1 MTTNV
6 ALDEDWD
13 LLTSFF
19 PSDWKAAASRTGA
32 LKGLRQDKSEE
43 NYLRILLMHLGSGF
57 SLRET
62 AVRARQA
69 GLADLSD
76 VALLK
81 RLRKGKDWLYE
92 LCCGLFAERGV
103 KGPDKQGIHLRLMD
117 ATVVKEPGQTGS
129 LWRIHYSLQW
139 PTLRCDYFKLT
150 ATEGKG
156 TGETLRQYPVSPG
169 DLILVDRG
177 YCQAGGIHHVA
188 EAKAWVTVRLNPGS
202 IALHTEEG
210 KVFSLLEKLKPIQ
223 RTGQI
228 TTWKVR
234 VPFEKQ
240 KPVVARICVIRKS
253 KTAIDQAIKRLERE
267 AAKRG
272 SQLQP
277 ETRIY
282 AEYVMVLTTFP
293 EKQYPPAMILE
304 WYRFRWQIEL
314 LFKRFKQIAQLGHL
328 PKHDDE
334 SAKAWLYGK
343 LFVALLTE
351 KLIEHASALSPWGY
365 RLQAARELTQPVA

>member
-1 MTTNV
+1 MASLNAV
-6 ALDEDWD
+6 DEDWD
-13 LLTSFF
+13 LLISFF
-19 PSDWKAAASRTGA
+19 PSDWKTSALRTGA

-43 NYLRILLMHLGSGF
+43 NYLRTLLMHLGGGF

-69 GLADLSD
+69 ELADLSD

-81 RLRKGKDWLYE
+81 CLRKGKDWLYE
-92 LCCGLFAERGV
+92 LCRGLFAERGLQA
-103 KGPDKQGIHLRLMD
+103 PDNQGVGLRLMD

-129 LWRIHYSLQW
+129 QWRIHYSFQW
-139 PTLRCDYFKLT
+139 PALRCDYFKLT

-169 DLILVDRG
+169 DLILVDLG
-177 YCQAGGIHHVA
+177 YCQAAGIHHVA
-188 EAKAWVTVRLNPGS
+188 GGKAWVTVRLNPHS
-202 IALHTEEG
+202 IILHTQADED
-210 KVFSLLEKLKPIQ
+210 FPLLRKLKTIQ

-228 TTWKVR
+228 ATWKVR
-234 VPFEKQ
+234 VPYENQ
-240 KPVVARICVIRKS
+240 EPVVARLCVVRKS
-253 KTAIDQAIKRLERE
+253 KAAIAHAIKKLERE
-267 AAKRG
+267 ASKNG

-277 ETRIY
+277 ETLIY
-282 AEYVMVLTTFP
+282 AEYIMVLTTFP
-293 EKQYPPAMILE
+293 EDQYPSVMILE

-334 SAKAWLYGK
+334 SAQAWLYGK
-343 LFVALLTE
+343 LFVTLLTE
-351 KLIEHASALSPWGY
+351 KVIEHASALSPWGY
-365 RLQAARELTQPVA
+365 RLQARTITQSVA

>member
-1 MTTNV
+1 MATLNAV
-6 ALDEDWD
+6 DEDWD
-13 LLTSFF
+13 LLISFF
-19 PSDWKAAASRTGA
+19 PSDWKASALRTGA

-43 NYLRILLMHLGSGF
+43 NYLRTLLMHLGGGF

-69 GLADLSD
+69 ELADLSD

-92 LCCGLFAERGV
+92 LCRGLFAERGL
-103 KGPDKQGIHLRLMD
+103 KAPDNQGVGLRLMD

-129 LWRIHYSLQW
+129 QWRIHYSFQW

-177 YCQAGGIHHVA
+177 YCQAAGIHHVA
-188 EAKAWVTVRLNPGS
+188 EGKAWVTVRLNPHS
-202 IALHTEEG
+202 IILHTQADED
-210 KVFSLLEKLKPIQ
+210 FPLLQKLKTIQ

-228 TTWKVR
+228 ATWKVR
-234 VPFEKQ
+234 VPHENQ
-240 KPVVARICVIRKS
+240 EPVAARICVVRKS
-253 KTAIDQAIKRLERE
+253 KAAIAHAIKKLERE
-267 AAKRG
+267 ASKNG

-277 ETRIY
+277 ETLIY
-282 AEYVMVLTTFP
+282 AEYIMVLTTFP
-293 EKQYPPAMILE
+293 EDQYPSVMILE

-334 SAKAWLYGK
+334 SAQAWLYGK

-351 KLIEHASALSPWGY
+351 KVIEHASALSPWGY
-365 RLQAARELTQPVA
+365 RLQARTIAQSVA

>member
-1 MTTNV
+1 MASLNAV
-6 ALDEDWD
+6 DEDWD
-13 LLTSFF
+13 LLISFF
-19 PSDWKAAASRTGA
+19 PSDWKTSALRTGA

-43 NYLRILLMHLGSGF
+43 NYLRTLLMHLGGGF

-69 GLADLSD
+69 ELADLSD

-92 LCCGLFAERGV
+92 LCRGLFAERGLQA
-103 KGPDKQGIHLRLMD
+103 PDNQGVGLRLMD
-117 ATVVKEPGQTGS
+117 ATVVKEPDQTGS
-129 LWRIHYSLQW
+129 QWRIHYSFQW

-177 YCQAGGIHHVA
+177 YCQAAGIHHVTGG
-188 EAKAWVTVRLNPGS
+188 KAWVTVRLNPHS
-202 IALHTEEG
+202 IILHTQADED
-210 KVFSLLEKLKPIQ
+210 FPLLRKLKTIQ

-228 TTWKVR
+228 ATWKVR
-234 VPFEKQ
+234 VPYENQ
-240 KPVVARICVIRKS
+240 EPVVARICVVRKS
-253 KTAIDQAIKRLERE
+253 KAAIAHAIKKLERE
-267 AAKRG
+267 ASKNG

-277 ETRIY
+277 ETLIY
-282 AEYVMVLTTFP
+282 AEYIMVLTTFP
-293 EKQYPPAMILE
+293 EDQYPSVMILE

-334 SAKAWLYGK
+334 SAQAWLYGK
-343 LFVALLTE
+343 LFVTLLTE
-351 KLIEHASALSPWGY
+351 KVIEHASALSPWGY
-365 RLQAARELTQPVA
+365 RLQARTITQSVA

>member
-1 MTTNV
+1 MTTYNAV
-6 ALDEDWD
+6 DEDWN
-13 LLTSFF
+13 LLMSFF
-19 PSDWKAAASRTGA
+19 PSDWKASACRTGA

-43 NYLRILLMHLGSGF
+43 NYLRVLLMHLGGGF

-69 GLADLSD
+69 QLADLSD

-92 LCCGLFAERGV
+92 LCCGLFAERGIKSPYNPGV
-103 KGPDKQGIHLRLMD
+103 GLRLMD

-139 PTLRCDYFKLT
+139 PSLRCDFFKLT

-156 TGETLRQYPVSPG
+156 SGETLRQFPVSPG

-177 YCQAGGIHHVA
+177 YCQAAGIHHVA
-188 EAKAWVTVRLNPGS
+188 AQKGSVTVRLNPHS
-202 IALHTEEG
+202 IILHTLEG
-210 KVFSLLEKLKPIQ
+210 DDFQLLEKLKAIE

-228 TTWKVR
+228 ASWKVL
-234 VPFEKQ
+234 VPFEDK
-240 KPVVARICVIRKS
+240 KPVAARICVVRKS
-253 KTAIDQAIKRLERE
+253 KAAIAQAIKKLERE
-267 AAKRG
+267 ASKNG

-282 AEYVMVLTTFP
+282 AEYIMVLTTFAEDLYSP
-293 EKQYPPAMILE
+293 TMILE

-328 PKHDDE
+328 PKHDDQ
-334 SAKAWLYGK
+334 SSQAWLYGK

-365 RLQAARELTQPVA
+365 CLQAQTLPQSVA

>member
-1 MTTNV
+1 MATLNAV
-6 ALDEDWD
+6 DEDWD
-13 LLTSFF
+13 LLISFL
-19 PSDWKAAASRTGA
+19 PSDWKASALRTGA

-43 NYLRILLMHLGSGF
+43 NYLRTLLMHLGGGF

-69 GLADLSD
+69 ELADLSD

-92 LCCGLFAERGV
+92 LCRGLFAERGL
-103 KGPDKQGIHLRLMD
+103 KAPDNQGVGLRLMD

-129 LWRIHYSLQW
+129 QWRIHYSFQW

-156 TGETLRQYPVSPG
+156 NGETLRQYPVSPG

-177 YCQAGGIHHVA
+177 YCQAAGIHHVT
-188 EAKAWVTVRLNPGS
+188 EGKAWVTVRLNPHS
-202 IALHTEEG
+202 IILHTQADED
-210 KVFSLLEKLKPIQ
+210 FPLLQKLKTIQ

-228 TTWKVR
+228 ATWKVR
-234 VPFEKQ
+234 VPYENQ
-240 KPVVARICVIRKS
+240 EPVTARICVVRKS
-253 KTAIDQAIKRLERE
+253 KAAIAHAIKKLERE
-267 AAKRG
+267 ASKNG

-277 ETRIY
+277 ETLIY
-282 AEYVMVLTTFP
+282 AEYIMVLTTFP
-293 EKQYPPAMILE
+293 EDQYPSVMILE

-334 SAKAWLYGK
+334 SAQAWLYGK

-351 KLIEHASALSPWGY
+351 KVIEHASALSPWGY
-365 RLQAARELTQPVA
+365 RLQARTITQSVA

>member
-1 MTTNV
+1 MATLNAV
-6 ALDEDWD
+6 DEDWD
-13 LLTSFF
+13 LLISFL
-19 PSDWKAAASRTGA
+19 PSDWKASALRTGA

-43 NYLRILLMHLGSGF
+43 NYLRTLLMHLGGGF

-69 GLADLSD
+69 ELADLSD

-92 LCCGLFAERGV
+92 LCRGLFAERGL
-103 KGPDKQGIHLRLMD
+103 KAPDNQGVGLRLMD

-129 LWRIHYSLQW
+129 QWRIHYSFQW

-156 TGETLRQYPVSPG
+156 TGETLRQYPVRPG

-177 YCQAGGIHHVA
+177 YCQAAGIHHVA
-188 EAKAWVTVRLNPGS
+188 EGKAWVTVRLNPHS
-202 IALHTEEG
+202 IILHTQADED
-210 KVFSLLEKLKPIQ
+210 FPLLQKLQTIQ

-228 TTWKVR
+228 ATWIVR
-234 VPFEKQ
+234 VPYENQ
-240 KPVVARICVIRKS
+240 EPVAARICVVRKS
-253 KTAIDQAIKRLERE
+253 KAAIDHAIKKLERE
-267 AAKRG
+267 ASKNG

-277 ETRIY
+277 ETLIY
-282 AEYVMVLTTFP
+282 AEYIMVLTTFP
-293 EKQYPPAMILE
+293 EDQYPSVMILE

-334 SAKAWLYGK
+334 SAQAWLYGK

-351 KLIEHASALSPWGY
+351 KVIEHASALSPWGY
-365 RLQAARELTQPVA
+365 RLQARTITQSVA

>member
-1 MTTNV
+1 MTTPNAV
-6 ALDEDWD
+6 DEDWD
-13 LLTSFF
+13 LLISLF
-19 PSDWKAAASRTGA
+19 PPDWRASAGRTGA

-43 NYLRILLMHLGSGF
+43 NYLRVLLMHLGGGF

-69 GLADLSD
+69 ALADLSD

-81 RLRKGKDWLYE
+81 RLRKGKDWLCE
-92 LCCGLFAERGV
+92 LCRGLLAERGL
-103 KGPDKQGIHLRLMD
+103 KGPDHHGVGLRLMD
-117 ATVVKEPGQTGS
+117 ATVVKEPGPTGS
-129 LWRIHYSLQW
+129 QWRIHYSLQW

-188 EAKAWVTVRLNPGS
+188 AGQAWVTVRLNPYS
-202 IALHTEEG
+202 IILHTQQGEN
-210 KVFSLLEKLKPIQ
+210 FALLEKLKTIQ
-223 RTGQI
+223 RTGQVA
-228 TTWKVR
+228 TWKVR
-234 VPFEKQ
+234 VPFENHT
-240 KPVVARICVIRKS
+240 PVEARICVVRKS
-253 KTAIDQAIKRLERE
+253 NAAIAQAIKKLQRE
-267 AAKRG
+267 ASKHG

-277 ETRIY
+277 DTLVY
-282 AEYVMVLTTFP
+282 AEYIMVLTTFP
-293 EKQYPPAMILE
+293 EDQYPSVMILE

-328 PKHDDE
+328 PKHDDQ
-334 SAKAWLYGK
+334 SAQAWLSGK

-351 KLIEHASALSPWGY
+351 KLIEHASALSPRGY
-365 RLQAARELTQPVA
+365 RLEARTLTESVA